1 MAIRKQDK
9 TIIHGVALLGAVIAA
24 LASGIF
30 FQKLPEKQHSY
41 RTQQTE
47 LQQQAGALDKLK
59 EASVLSEQINLV
71 ETVSEDLIRPEL
83 SKEDKVG
90 GVLGTMSPLQL
101 GVLTVA
107 GAIGAGAASYGL
119 LWAVMYLGSLGFYA
133 MIRSLYGM
141 IEDKDSD
148 ACGGQGYV
156 ITDGKAVNHR
166 NPHRIFPIIFK
177 LAILVGLALLLL
189 SIVVWQLT
197 SMEL

>member
-47 LQQQAGALDKLK
+47 LMQQAGALDKLK
-59 EASVLSEQINLV
+59 EANALSEQINLV
-71 ETVSEDLIRPEL
+71 ETVSEDLIQPKL

-90 GVLGTMSPLQL
+90 GVLGAMSPLQL

-133 MIRSLYGM
+133 MIRSIYGM

-148 ACGGQGYV
+148 ACDGQGYI
-156 ITDGKAVNHR
+156 ITDGKTANHR
-166 NPHRIFPIIFK
+166 NPHRVFPIIFK